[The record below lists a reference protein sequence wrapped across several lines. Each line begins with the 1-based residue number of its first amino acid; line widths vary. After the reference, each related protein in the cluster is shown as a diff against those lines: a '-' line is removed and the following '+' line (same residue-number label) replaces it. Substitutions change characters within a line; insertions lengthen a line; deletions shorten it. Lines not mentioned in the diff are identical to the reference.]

1 MNLDKLNLQELSKEE
16 MQSMNGGYS
25 WEELKKDVEEL
36 WEDTKD
42 FFRGFGKGWRAAT
55 R

>member
-25 WEELKKDVEEL
+25 WEVLVKDGEQQQ
-36 WEDTKD
+36 DNK
-42 FFRGFGKGWRAAT
+42 
-55 R
+55 